1 MLLRNRRSEAQ
12 SPVYPVVSTRKEQ
25 DRPNGRSRM
34 SGSLT
39 AGGFGSCNPLDEG
52 EGRDK
57 EPERDHDPDNHYKP
71 VEQPRPAD
79 RLVALGTRVA
89 EAVGVRR
96 LQCAC
101 EPDCWCKT
109 SGLRYSDGSCR
120 AGSIA
125 CGRLHTNNEQAGTG
139 QSRLP
144 SSGTE

>member
-1 MLLRNRRSEAQ
+1 
-12 SPVYPVVSTRKEQ
+12 
-25 DRPNGRSRM
+25 M

-101 EPDCWCKT
+101 ESDCWCKT
-109 SGLRYSDGSCR
+109 SGLSLFRWLVP
-120 AGSIA
+120 
-125 CGRLHTNNEQAGTG
+125 GRFH
-139 QSRLP
+139 RLRP
-144 SSGTE
+144 AAHE